1 MAQAQQKTIGHASAS
16 AEFREIDLK
25 LLEIMRRLDAKT
37 DWMNLITCTQ
47 RAGLTLREIA
57 ELVPCSVSTVSR
69 WQSGKALPAVFLREP
84 LKDMLLNL
92 VESKLAVSAVAYA

>member
-1 MAQAQQKTIGHASAS
+1 MAQPKKTPEHASAS

-37 DWMNLITCTQ
+37 DWMNLIACTQ

-57 ELVPCSVSTVSR
+57 EILPCSVSTVSR

-84 LKDMLLNL
+84 LKDMLLKL
-92 VESKLAVSAVAYA
+92 VESKLETSAVVHA